1 MSKKKIFPKKNGQAP
16 AARGDAGVDE
26 RVRRSRESVLRIT
39 SELLN
44 ETGLGAFT
52 VDEVSRRSGVAK
64 TTIYRHWP
72 TRTDLIIDAC
82 SQISTTHEA
91 PDTGS
96 FEGDVTALL
105 TNMAALLRTANWSS
119 VMPSIIDEAER
130 DPRIAEV
137 HSRIQMGHTAPFQQ
151 IIKRAIVKGELPK
164 NTNVA
169 AVIAS
174 LLGPLF
180 YRRWFSREPLDA
192 PFVKGVVRSM
202 RRSVT

>member
-1 MSKKKIFPKKNGQAP
+1 MSKKILSRKNGKAP
-16 AARGDAGVDE
+16 AARSNDGVDE
-26 RVRRSRESVLRIT
+26 RVRRSRASVLRIT
-39 SELLN
+39 SELLK
-44 ETGLGAFT
+44 ESGLGGFS

-72 TRTDLIIDAC
+72 MRTDLIIDAC

-105 TNMAALLRTANWSS
+105 TNTAELLRTANWSS

-130 DPRIAEV
+130 NPRIAEV

-164 NTNVA
+164 GTNVA

-180 YRRWFSREPLDA
+180 YRRWFSREPLDG

-202 RRSVT
+202 RRSLT

>member
-1 MSKKKIFPKKNGQAP
+1 MSKKISSKKNGQAP
-16 AARGDAGVDE
+16 AVRSDAGVDE
-26 RVRRSRESVLRIT
+26 RVRRSRGSVLRIT

-44 ETGLGAFT
+44 ESGLGGFS

-82 SQISTTHEA
+82 SQIGTTHEA

-105 TNMAALLRTANWSS
+105 TNMAELLRTANWSS

-137 HSRIQMGHTAPFQQ
+137 HSRIQMGHTAPFQH

-164 NTNVA
+164 KTNVA

-180 YRRWFSREPLDA
+180 YRRWFSREPLDE

>member
-1 MSKKKIFPKKNGQAP
+1 MSKKMFSKKNGQAP
-16 AARGDAGVDE
+16 AARSDAGVDE
-26 RVRRSRESVLRIT
+26 RVRRSRGRVLRIT

-44 ETGLGAFT
+44 ESGLGGFT

-96 FEGDVTALL
+96 FDGDVTALL
-105 TNMAALLRTANWSS
+105 TNTAELLRTANWSS
-119 VMPSIIDEAER
+119 VIPSIIDEAER

-137 HSRIQMGHTAPFQQ
+137 HSRIQTGHTAPFQQ
-151 IIKRAIVKGELPK
+151 IIRRAIVKGELPK

-180 YRRWFSREPLDA
+180 YRRWFSREPLDER
-192 PFVKGVVRSM
+192 FVKGVVRSV